1 MRTLLLDNS
10 FYPVQIISW
19 QKAIL
24 LLFTGRAEVV
34 DHYEDDLNIQTVNAN
49 FPRPKILRLF
59 NRHHTN
65 QFVKF
70 SRQNV
75 FLRDNYTCQYCGER
89 HSYQE
94 LTFDHVIPQCLGG
107 KTTWTNIVTCCRLC
121 NGQKGSKL
129 PSEFKYKLKSEPR
142 IPDWHP
148 SMCLKLKQGDPEEWF
163 NWFIRPQVDKLSA

>member
-34 DHYEDDLNIQTVNAN
+34 DHYDDDQNIQTVNAN

-59 NRHHTN
+59 NRHQTS
-65 QFVKF
+65 QVVKF

-75 FLRDNYTCQYCGER
+75 FLRDNYTCQYCNKR
-89 HSYQE
+89 FSHQE
-94 LTFDHVIPQCLGG
+94 LTFDHVMPQCLGG
-107 KTTWTNIVTCCRLC
+107 KTSWTNIVTCCRQC
-121 NGQKGSKL
+121 NGLKGSKL
-129 PSEFKYKLKSEPR
+129 PSEFKYKLKIEPR

-148 SMCLKLKQGDPEEWF
+148 SMCLKLKQDDPQEWF
-163 NWFIRPQVDKLSA
+163 SWFPTVEVEKVSA